1 MNMYGHISYIN
12 IYFIYIIYVYTYL
25 HISMHEQIF
34 TKILVTNLNILIILI
49 IQSKLFLNLYLIK
62 FKYFNKTTLVI

>member
-1 MNMYGHISYIN
+1 MGIFHIY
-12 IYFIYIIYVYTYL
+12 YIYVCTYL
-25 HISMHEQIF
+25 HISVHEQIF

-49 IQSKLFLNLYLIK
+49 IQPKLFLNLYLIK